1 LEQPALPVPKIPE
14 LVMSPIRETSFS
26 AEKQADTEAKPEND
40 NDFRGAFDLN
50 ESEI

>member
-1 LEQPALPVPKIPE
+1 LPVLKVPE

-26 AEKQADTEAKPEND
+26 AEKQADTEVKPEND
-40 NDFRGAFDLN
+40 VNFRDAACFDLN